1 MSTTTDLR
9 SATGAEPEQ
18 RTKRSSKVF
27 AFLQQLGKSLMLP
40 VSILPAAG
48 ILLGV
53 GGALLSG
60 AQQNGWD
67 LPAPLRV
74 FLEVLAASGN
84 PMFAAMPLLFA
95 IGVALGMTKN
105 DGVSALAATVG
116 VLVMTTTM
124 GVIGKE
130 TGQIVPL
137 DPKIPAAEQAA
148 PFSFLGIDTIST
160 GVFGGIVMGLVAG
173 YLFNRFYRI
182 QLPPYLGFFAGKRF
196 VPIVTSFAA
205 VLVGIAMSFIW
216 PPIGNAILA
225 FGTWASETATS
236 FAVFIYGSVERALI
250 PVGLHHIWNAPF
262 YYEVGTCT
270 DPATGA
276 TLHGWTTC
284 FFAGV
289 PEMGHLGGGYLFKMF
304 GLPAA
309 ALAIW
314 RTARPE
320 HRTAIG
326 SIMISA
332 ALTSFLT
339 GITEPIEFAFLF
351 VAPLLYVLHIF
362 LAGSAFMV
370 MEILG
375 GRLGH
380 TFSHGAIDYLL
391 FYPMAERPWLV
402 LILGP
407 IYALIYYA
415 VFHFVI
421 VRFKLRTP
429 GREVEE
435 QAMADDGASVSG
447 IVDPR
452 DEFALKLV
460 LAFGGRANIDALD
473 ACITRL
479 RVSVHDKQLVDQARL
494 KALGATGVVVVGNSM
509 QAIFGT
515 RSENL
520 KTDMEDYLANRAGA
534 EADQTSAPEPSAT
547 PTEEQP
553 RELVASAEDAARV
566 DQMIAAIGGPD
577 NVTNLQCVART
588 RLRITFKD
596 RAAVDEVALAEA
608 GVSAVMWQDDSTAT
622 LLVGTRAEACAQ
634 LLTTIIQPTTA

>member
-1 MSTTTDLR
+1 MSTTTQSR
-9 SATGAEPEQ
+9 PSTGVEPARRQ
-18 RTKRSSKVF
+18 RGSSKAF

-53 GGALLSG
+53 GGALLGG
-60 AQQNGWD
+60 ATQNGWE

-74 FLEVLAASGN
+74 FLEVLSASGE

-137 DPKIPAAEQAA
+137 DPAIPAAEQTA
-148 PFSFLGIDTIST
+148 PFTFLGIETIST
-160 GVFGGIVMGLVAG
+160 GVFGGIVMGIVAG
-173 YLFNRFYRI
+173 ALFNRFYRI

-205 VLVGIAMSFIW
+205 VFVGIALSFIW

-225 FGTWASETATS
+225 FGTWASEAATNI
-236 FAVFIYGSVERALI
+236 AVFIYGSVERALI

-262 YYEVGTCT
+262 YYEVGTCI
-270 DPATGA
+270 DPVTGV
-276 TLHGWTTC
+276 TKHGWTTC

-289 PEMGHLGGGYLFKMF
+289 SEMGHLGGGYLFKMF

-320 HRTAIG
+320 NRTAIG
-326 SIMISA
+326 SIMVSA

-370 MEILG
+370 MEMLG

-415 VFHFVI
+415 IFHFFI

-429 GREVEE
+429 GREVED
-435 QAMADDGASVSG
+435 QVSVDDGSVSG
-447 IVDPR
+447 VVDPR

-460 LAFGGRANIDALD
+460 LAFGGRGNIQDLD

-479 RVSVHDKQLVDQARL
+479 RVSVHDKAVVDQARL

-534 EADQTSAPEPSAT
+534 EADQTSAPAPSAET
-547 PTEEQP
+547 AEEAP
-553 RELVASAEDAARV
+553 RALVVDPEDARRADLMV
-566 DQMIAAIGGPD
+566 AAIGGPD
-577 NVTNLQCVART
+577 NVVGVECVART

-596 RAAVDEVALAEA
+596 RCLVDEVALNEA
-608 GVSAVMWQDDSTAT
+608 GVGAVMWQDEVTAT
-622 LLVGTRAEACAQ
+622 LLVGTRAEACAEV
-634 LLTTIIQPTTA
+634 LATIVQPTTV

>member
-1 MSTTTDLR
+1 
-9 SATGAEPEQ
+9 
-18 RTKRSSKVF
+18 
-27 AFLQQLGKSLMLP
+27 
-40 VSILPAAG
+40 
-48 ILLGV
+48 
-53 GGALLSG
+53 
-60 AQQNGWD
+60 
-67 LPAPLRV
+67 
-74 FLEVLAASGN
+74 
-84 PMFAAMPLLFA
+84 
-95 IGVALGMTKN
+95 
-105 DGVSALAATVG
+105 
-116 VLVMTTTM
+116 
-124 GVIGKE
+124 
-130 TGQIVPL
+130 
-137 DPKIPAAEQAA
+137 
-148 PFSFLGIDTIST
+148 
-160 GVFGGIVMGLVAG
+160 
-173 YLFNRFYRI
+173 
-182 QLPPYLGFFAGKRF
+182 
-196 VPIVTSFAA
+196 
-205 VLVGIAMSFIW
+205 
-216 PPIGNAILA
+216 
-225 FGTWASETATS
+225 
-236 FAVFIYGSVERALI
+236 
-250 PVGLHHIWNAPF
+250 
-262 YYEVGTCT
+262 
-270 DPATGA
+270 
-276 TLHGWTTC
+276 
-284 FFAGV
+284 
-289 PEMGHLGGGYLFKMF
+289 MGHLGGGYLFKMF

-320 HRTAIG
+320 NRTAIG
-326 SIMISA
+326 SIMVSA

-370 MEILG
+370 MEMLG

-415 VFHFVI
+415 IFHFFI

-435 QAMADDGASVSG
+435 QVSVDDGSVSG
-447 IVDPR
+447 VVDPR

-460 LAFGGRANIDALD
+460 LAFGGRGNIQDLD

-479 RVSVHDKQLVDQARL
+479 RVSVHDKAVVDQARL

-534 EADQTSAPEPSAT
+534 EADQTSAPAPSAET
-547 PTEEQP
+547 AEEAP
-553 RELVASAEDAARV
+553 RALVVDPEDARRADLMV
-566 DQMIAAIGGPD
+566 AAIGGPD
-577 NVTNLQCVART
+577 NVVGVECVART

-596 RAAVDEVALAEA
+596 RCLVDEVALNEA
-608 GVSAVMWQDDSTAT
+608 GVGAVMWQDEVTAT
-622 LLVGTRAEACAQ
+622 LLVGTRAEACAEV
-634 LLTTIIQPTTA
+634 LATIVQPTTV

>member
-1 MSTTTDLR
+1 MTTTSTEAAPR
-9 SATGAEPEQ
+9 KGMGF
-18 RTKRSSKVF
+18 F

-40 VSILPAAG
+40 VAILPAAG

-53 GGALLSG
+53 GGAVLSG
-60 AQQNGWD
+60 AKQNGWE
-67 LPAPLRV
+67 LPGALRV
-74 FLEVLAASGN
+74 FLEVLSASGN

-124 GVIGKE
+124 GVVGKE
-130 TGQIVPL
+130 TGQIIPL
-137 DPKIPAAEQAA
+137 DPSIPANQQTA
-148 PFSFLGIDTIST
+148 PFSFLGIETIST
-160 GVFGGIVMGLVAG
+160 GVFGGIIMGVVAG
-173 YLFNRFYRI
+173 YLFNKFYRI

-205 VLVGIAMSFIW
+205 VFIGIALSFIW
-216 PPIGNAILA
+216 PPIGNAIKA
-225 FGTWASETATS
+225 FGDWASGAATPV
-236 FAVFIYGSVERALI
+236 AVFIYGAVERGLL

-262 YYEVGTCT
+262 YYEVGTCV

-284 FFAGV
+284 FFSGV
-289 PEMGHLGGGYLFKMF
+289 PELGHLGGGYLFKMF

-320 HRTAIG
+320 NRTAIG
-326 SIMISA
+326 SIMVSA

-351 VAPLLYVLHIF
+351 VAPLLYIAHVFI
-362 LAGSAFMV
+362 AGSAFAIMDL
-370 MEILG
+370 LG

-380 TFSHGAIDYLL
+380 TFSHGFIDYVL
-391 FYPMAERPWLV
+391 FYPMANKPWLV

-415 VFHFVI
+415 VFHFLI
-421 VRFKLRTP
+421 VKLNLRTP
-429 GREVEE
+429 GREKEE
-435 QAMADDGASVSG
+435 KPATSGSTTASLA
-447 IVDPR
+447 DPR
-452 DEFALKLV
+452 DDFALRLV
-460 LAFGGRANIDALD
+460 LAFGGRANIEALD

-479 RVSVHDKQLVDQARL
+479 RVTVKDKAIVDEARL
-494 KALGATGVVVVGNSM
+494 TELGAHGVVVVGNSM

-520 KTDMEDYLANRAGA
+520 KTDMEDYLANRAGP
-534 EADQTSAPEPSAT
+534 EADQAPAEVPK
-547 PTEEQP
+547 P
-553 RELVASAEDAARV
+553 VASQASQLVVEEADANRA
-566 DQMIAAIGGPD
+566 DALLDALGGPD
-577 NVTNLQCVART
+577 NVTGLDCFAKT
-588 RLRITFKD
+588 RLR
-596 RAAVDEVALAEA
+596 AAVADRSKVDEDALRDA
-608 GVSAVMWQDDSTAT
+608 GAGAILWPDDEHVV
-622 LLVGTRAEACAQ
+622 LLVGPRAEPCADV
-634 LLTTIIQPTTA
+634 LTRIAELA

>member
-1 MSTTTDLR
+1 MSTTTQSR
-9 SATGAEPEQ
+9 PSTGVEPARRQ
-18 RTKRSSKVF
+18 RGSSKAF

-53 GGALLSG
+53 GGALLGG
-60 AQQNGWD
+60 ATQNGWE

-74 FLEVLAASGN
+74 FLEVLSASGE

-137 DPKIPAAEQAA
+137 DPAIPAAEQTA
-148 PFSFLGIDTIST
+148 PFTFLGIETIST
-160 GVFGGIVMGLVAG
+160 GVFGGIVMGIVAG
-173 YLFNRFYRI
+173 ALFNRFYRI

-205 VLVGIAMSFIW
+205 VFVGIALSFIW

-225 FGTWASETATS
+225 FGTWASEAATNI
-236 FAVFIYGSVERALI
+236 AVFIYGSVERALI

-262 YYEVGTCT
+262 YYEVGTCI
-270 DPATGA
+270 DPVTGV
-276 TLHGWTTC
+276 TKHGWTTC

-289 PEMGHLGGGYLFKMF
+289 SEMGHLGGGYLFKMF

-320 HRTAIG
+320 NRTAIG
-326 SIMISA
+326 SIMVSA

-370 MEILG
+370 MEMLG

-415 VFHFVI
+415 IFHFFI

-435 QAMADDGASVSG
+435 QVSVDDGSVSG
-447 IVDPR
+447 VVDPR

-460 LAFGGRANIDALD
+460 LAFGGRGNIQDLD

-479 RVSVHDKQLVDQARL
+479 RVSVHDKAVVDQARL

-534 EADQTSAPEPSAT
+534 EADQTSAPAPSAET
-547 PTEEQP
+547 AEEAP
-553 RELVASAEDAARV
+553 RALVVDPEDARRADLMV
-566 DQMIAAIGGPD
+566 AAIGGPD
-577 NVTNLQCVART
+577 NVVGVECVART

-596 RAAVDEVALAEA
+596 RCLVDEVALNEA
-608 GVSAVMWQDDSTAT
+608 GVGAVMWQDEVTAT
-622 LLVGTRAEACAQ
+622 LLVGTRAEACAEV
-634 LLTTIIQPTTA
+634 LATIVQPTTV

>member
-1 MSTTTDLR
+1 MSTTTQSR
-9 SATGAEPEQ
+9 PSTGVEPARRQ
-18 RTKRSSKVF
+18 RGSSKAF

-53 GGALLSG
+53 GGALLGG
-60 AQQNGWD
+60 ATQNGWE

-74 FLEVLAASGN
+74 FLEVLSASGE

-137 DPKIPAAEQAA
+137 DPAIPAAEQTA
-148 PFSFLGIDTIST
+148 PFTFLGIETIST
-160 GVFGGIVMGLVAG
+160 GVFGGIVMGIVAG
-173 YLFNRFYRI
+173 ALFNRFYRI

-205 VLVGIAMSFIW
+205 VFVGIALSFIW

-225 FGTWASETATS
+225 FGTWASEAATNI
-236 FAVFIYGSVERALI
+236 AVFIYGSVERALI

-262 YYEVGTCT
+262 YYEVGTCI
-270 DPATGA
+270 DPVTGV
-276 TLHGWTTC
+276 TKHGWTTC

-289 PEMGHLGGGYLFKMF
+289 SEMGHLGGGYLFKMF

-320 HRTAIG
+320 NRTAIG
-326 SIMISA
+326 SIMVSA

-370 MEILG
+370 MEMLG

-415 VFHFVI
+415 IFHFFI

-429 GREVEE
+429 GREVED
-435 QAMADDGASVSG
+435 QVSVDDGSVSG
-447 IVDPR
+447 VVDPR

-460 LAFGGRANIDALD
+460 LAFGGRGNIQDLD

-479 RVSVHDKQLVDQARL
+479 RVSVHDKAVVDQARL

-534 EADQTSAPEPSAT
+534 EADQTSAAAPSAET
-547 PTEEQP
+547 AEEAP
-553 RELVASAEDAARV
+553 RALVVDPEDARRADLMV
-566 DQMIAAIGGPD
+566 AAIGGPD
-577 NVTNLQCVART
+577 NVVGVECVART

-596 RAAVDEVALAEA
+596 RCLVDEVALNEA
-608 GVSAVMWQDDSTAT
+608 GVGAVMWQDEVTAT
-622 LLVGTRAEACAQ
+622 LLVGTRAEACAEV
-634 LLTTIIQPTTA
+634 LATIVQPTTV